1 MSAETFVEADIWT
14 IAQTDQGN
22 VVLVRPKGSDL
33 AVPIIIGQL
42 ETQSILI
49 GMGGVEVPRPLT
61 HDLAVSLLKALSASL
76 LRIEINDLQEGTFYA
91 RLVLRQEGEEI
102 VVDARPSDAIGIA
115 VRTGCPVFISEAV
128 VDEAGISVNLVT
140 EADRSG
146 DEATSDG
153 MAAEGEEGEGAEA
166 EPGEDEDGDEGRDG
180 EEGGNGQGGDA
191 GFPGPEGSA
200 PGGSSRGEG
209 APNGQPPRLGRGGLS
224 RLDGADLPES
234 VAQSEE
240 ARLLREEL
248 EEAIAVED
256 YERAAFLRD
265 RIRSLGG

>member
-61 HDLAVSLLKALSASL
+61 HDLAVSLLRALSAVL

-91 RLVLRQEGEEI
+91 RLVIRQGGDEI

-115 VRTGCPVFISEAV
+115 VRTGCPVFISESV

-140 EADRSG
+140 EAGHGTEAEAGRPAQENGGEAEAALEEAGEEG
-146 DEATSDG
+146 DEAEE
-153 MAAEGEEGEGAEA
+153 AQEPAEEA
-166 EPGEDEDGDEGRDG
+166 L
-180 EEGGNGQGGDA
+180 
-191 GFPGPEGSA
+191 
-200 PGGSSRGEG
+200 
-209 APNGQPPRLGRGGLS
+209 PRLAGM
-224 RLDGADLPES
+224 DLPERQGQ
-234 VAQSEE
+234 AEE
-240 ARLLREEL
+240 ARRLREEL

-265 RIRSLGG
+265 RLKSLGA